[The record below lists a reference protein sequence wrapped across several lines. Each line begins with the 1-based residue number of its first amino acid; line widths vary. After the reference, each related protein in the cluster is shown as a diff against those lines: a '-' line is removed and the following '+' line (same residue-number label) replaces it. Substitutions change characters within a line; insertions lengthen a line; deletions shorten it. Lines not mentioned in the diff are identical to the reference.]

1 MIYCFAVAAA
11 AAHTATKPRAEENTS
26 TTVVEAAEAAF
37 YPSVPSISTS
47 HSNSNF
53 SIYFICSFVLHDES
67 WIFTLT
73 LESLAFNYGFQIV
86 IYRWDTSSIL

>member
-1 MIYCFAVAAA
+1 MIYCFAVAA

-26 TTVVEAAEAAF
+26 TVVEAAEAAF
-37 YPSVPSISTS
+37 YPGVPSILTS

-53 SIYFICSFVLHDES
+53 SIYFIYSFVLHDES

-73 LESLAFNYGFQIV
+73 LESLAFNYAFQIV

>member
-1 MIYCFAVAAA
+1 MIYCFAVAAS
-11 AAHTATKPRAEENTS
+11 AHTATKPRAEENTS

-37 YPSVPSISTS
+37 YPSVPSISTF

-67 WIFTLT
+67 WIFNLT
-73 LESLAFNYGFQIV
+73 IVSLAFNNGFQSV